1 MIYLRWRTTSIY
13 DKASTAT
20 TRRATSNM
28 TTNRDHVR
36 RLLQTKEVIS
46 INQNEK
52 RKKEKKEAI

>member
-1 MIYLRWRTTSIY
+1 
-13 DKASTAT
+13 
-20 TRRATSNM
+20 M

-46 INQNEK
+46 INQDEK